1 MVGMRRRVLIVGA
14 LVVGFVA
21 WSFLGF
27 VSVAFGGTH
36 VCAIL
41 QPVGPGITPRPSLTA
56 EQWQELTQQRCGDGV
71 PYIQI
76 VVFGAGYLAI
86 GAVAVRSLRSS

>member
-1 MVGMRRRVLIVGA
+1 MRRRLLIVGA

-27 VSVAFGGTH
+27 VSVALGGSH
-36 VCAIL
+36 VCSIL
-41 QPVGPGITPRPSLTA
+41 QAVGPGVTPRPSLTA

-71 PYIQI
+71 PYTQI
-76 VVFGAGYLAI
+76 VVFGAGYVVM